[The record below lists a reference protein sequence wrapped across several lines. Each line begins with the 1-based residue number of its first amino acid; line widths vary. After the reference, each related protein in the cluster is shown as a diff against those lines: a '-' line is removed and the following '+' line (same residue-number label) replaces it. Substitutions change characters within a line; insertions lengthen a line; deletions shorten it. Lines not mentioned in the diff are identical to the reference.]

1 MSYTNSDKPRPVRSR
16 ALTERG
22 RLYEIG
28 ECQRRRSQ
36 LEAKIRTQL
45 LVVETLIEDN
55 RVDKLS
61 EEIQLTENLFTEYSR
76 VHSKC
81 QILIQSGVEEDDAHS
96 TESIDRR
103 FNSIRRKVSELLDS
117 SSKSER
123 KTDRQSKSKSLKS
136 SRKGSSIRSI
146 ASHIAKEK
154 ARIAE
159 LQVEAEFAQEQQR
172 LEQDARNLTLRLEM
186 AKAEAKLQA
195 YQSSDIEDCSQ
206 NLDDLP
212 AEVDKSQ
219 KVADYIN
226 RHLLSV
232 NDVSRQNEGIVPP
245 VDQSVDGGDHQ
256 DQDHQEE
263 DQPSRKSTKVNART
277 LEVKLGRRQ
286 NVPQSI
292 QREDNPFAV
301 RPPIDQMYGLT
312 HLINHLQ
319 APTVEIDTFSGNC
332 IDYPYFITTFIEVV
346 ETRIS
351 DPRGRLIRLLKYL
364 DEEAK
369 ELVQACVYL
378 PADEGYKKARQLL
391 EKNYGDQYRILSEYR
406 KELRSWPKLKP
417 DDGRAFKKFYS
428 FLVKYKS
435 TMQCVSKS
443 SRYDSPEL
451 VQRLQLC
458 LPSFLQARWNRRS
471 YTIRKATREEAGI
484 DIFIDFMEEEMLLV
498 NDPNFSRNAL
508 ADLKEDTPRPTTMQT
523 TQKRFKTMLTKNSI
537 TCPKCSNDHD
547 LDDCEEYLKL
557 NRFDRRNFVFRSR
570 LCFSCYSPTGEG
582 HNGMTCKNKRKCA
595 ICNEAHP
602 TGLHGY
608 QRKKK
613 PPDEKQNKAVNVNC
627 SKLQSEVI
635 SLNVVPVKITH
646 PSSSV
651 EIFTKALLDT
661 GSQGTFIHEKI
672 LKDLHVQTTP
682 TSISI
687 KTVNG
692 ESTEKCQTISKLQIS
707 AVKDPDNKLCL
718 PKVYSRPFIPVDKEE
733 IPTPSKVAK
742 WKYLD
747 EIHPHLQHDDDAE
760 EVGILIGAN
769 CPRALEPLETI
780 PSQGSGPYAFRSVL
794 GWCVTGPIINKVP
807 STSKQRC
814 NFVSIANNNIRFVM
828 QDEIKEQGLGE
839 MMLKMFQQ
847 DFSENNKVG
856 ESENLSINDK
866 KFLRI
871 MDENVK
877 LIDGHYQLPLPFKK
891 QIMDV
896 PNNKSLAIKRVFS
909 LKKKLQTNKKMHEDY
924 CTFMKN
930 IFDKGFAEKCDSS
943 SENGKTWYL
952 PHHGVYHPKKP
963 NKIRVV
969 FDCSAK
975 YGGVSLNSLL
985 LQGPDLTNQIIGV
998 LTRFREDQVALV
1010 GDIESM
1016 FYQVRVPK
1024 DQRDMLRFV
1033 WWPEGDLSAE
1043 LQEYQMCV
1051 HLFGGTHSPST
1062 CNYALRKTAKDN
1074 TEEFGE
1080 EAASTLINN
1089 FYVDD
1094 MLKSAPD
1101 VPSTLHL
1108 LKNVKQMCAAGGFP
1122 LSKFVTSSREVLQTI
1137 PSKERSKEVKDINFD
1152 EQILPIE
1159 RALGVSWCIE
1169 NDSFCFRIVLK
1180 DAPLT
1185 RRGILASVSSV
1196 YDPLGFGAPFILPVK
1211 QLLQQLCAEQ
1221 KDWDDKISGS
1231 QRATWE
1237 RWRNSLHLLTD
1248 VRIRRCIRPEDFGE
1262 VCDASLHHFSDA
1274 ATGGYGQVSYLR
1286 LVNARDEVH
1295 CCFMMGKARVTPL
1308 KPVTVPRLEL
1318 TAATTSTKVA
1328 TQLKKELTLKWSY
1341 EVFWTDSQVVL
1352 GYIKNQTKKFHLFVA
1367 NRIQAIRDVSE
1378 EDQWRYVQS
1387 SDNPADDGTRGQT
1400 VANFVKSGRWLSGP
1414 KFLLQPRDSWG
1425 EHQTFEV
1432 DGGDVEVKKV
1442 KVNTVSVEENDQLQK
1457 LVNKTSNWY
1466 RLKRV
1471 VATMLSWRYKKKID
1485 VDLLQK
1491 AEVAIIRFVQQE
1503 VFKVEWRGL
1512 LAGDKKRKLGSLSRL
1527 SPFLDSDSIVRV
1539 GGRIDKS
1546 SSLDWIIKHPIILPK
1561 NHPITVLVI
1570 RHFHEKVHHGGR
1582 DATLNEIRQRGFM
1595 IVNASSRVRNE
1606 IYKCV
1611 TCRRLR
1617 GKMGDQRMADL
1628 PEERCSEAA
1637 PFTYTGVD
1645 MFGPF
1650 VIKEGRKELKRYGAI
1665 FTCLSSRSIHL
1676 ESTNSLETDS
1686 FILALRRFINRRGEV
1701 RQMRSD
1707 NGTNFVGASKELQ
1720 KAVKE
1725 MDQMKITDFLLQH
1738 NTDWLGWEFNT
1749 PTASHMGGV
1758 WERQI
1763 RSCRSILSSLLN
1775 NHGQSLNDECFRTV
1789 LTEVEAIVNSRPLSV
1804 ESLNDSDSLT
1814 PLTPNLLL
1822 TAKSKIVMAPPGDF
1836 NKSDIYSRRR
1846 WRRVQHL
1853 VDEFWCRWRTEYLQS
1868 LQARNKWQLK
1878 KRNFVVG
1885 DVVILKDEGVQRNE
1899 WRLARVTEAHQ
1910 SEGGDVRSVVVQTS
1924 TGKNYTRPITKIVL
1938 LVEAE

>member
-651 EIFTKALLDT
+651 EIFKKALLDT

-1024 DQRDMLRFV
+1024 DQRDM
-1033 WWPEGDLSAE
+1033 
-1043 LQEYQMCV
+1043 
-1051 HLFGGTHSPST
+1051 
-1062 CNYALRKTAKDN
+1062 
-1074 TEEFGE
+1074 
-1080 EAASTLINN
+1080 
-1089 FYVDD
+1089 
-1094 MLKSAPD
+1094 
-1101 VPSTLHL
+1101 
-1108 LKNVKQMCAAGGFP
+1108 
-1122 LSKFVTSSREVLQTI
+1122 
-1137 PSKERSKEVKDINFD
+1137 
-1152 EQILPIE
+1152 
-1159 RALGVSWCIE
+1159 
-1169 NDSFCFRIVLK
+1169 
-1180 DAPLT
+1180 
-1185 RRGILASVSSV
+1185 
-1196 YDPLGFGAPFILPVK
+1196 
-1211 QLLQQLCAEQ
+1211 
-1221 KDWDDKISGS
+1221 
-1231 QRATWE
+1231 
-1237 RWRNSLHLLTD
+1237 
-1248 VRIRRCIRPEDFGE
+1248 
-1262 VCDASLHHFSDA
+1262 
-1274 ATGGYGQVSYLR
+1274 
-1286 LVNARDEVH
+1286 
-1295 CCFMMGKARVTPL
+1295 
-1308 KPVTVPRLEL
+1308 
-1318 TAATTSTKVA
+1318 
-1328 TQLKKELTLKWSY
+1328 
-1341 EVFWTDSQVVL
+1341 
-1352 GYIKNQTKKFHLFVA
+1352 
-1367 NRIQAIRDVSE
+1367 
-1378 EDQWRYVQS
+1378 
-1387 SDNPADDGTRGQT
+1387 
-1400 VANFVKSGRWLSGP
+1400 
-1414 KFLLQPRDSWG
+1414 
-1425 EHQTFEV
+1425 
-1432 DGGDVEVKKV
+1432 
-1442 KVNTVSVEENDQLQK
+1442 
-1457 LVNKTSNWY
+1457 
-1466 RLKRV
+1466 
-1471 VATMLSWRYKKKID
+1471 KID

>member
-22 RLYEIG
+22 RLYKIG

-159 LQVEAEFAQEQQR
+159 LQVEAEFTQEQQR

-263 DQPSRKSTKVNART
+263 DQPARKSTKVNART

-406 KELRSWPKLKP
+406 KEFRSW
-417 DDGRAFKKFYS
+417 
-428 FLVKYKS
+428 
-435 TMQCVSKS
+435 
-443 SRYDSPEL
+443 
-451 VQRLQLC
+451 
-458 LPSFLQARWNRRS
+458 
-471 YTIRKATREEAGI
+471 
-484 DIFIDFMEEEMLLV
+484 
-498 NDPNFSRNAL
+498 
-508 ADLKEDTPRPTTMQT
+508 
-523 TQKRFKTMLTKNSI
+523 
-537 TCPKCSNDHD
+537 
-547 LDDCEEYLKL
+547 
-557 NRFDRRNFVFRSR
+557 
-570 LCFSCYSPTGEG
+570 
-582 HNGMTCKNKRKCA
+582 
-595 ICNEAHP
+595 
-602 TGLHGY
+602 
-608 QRKKK
+608 
-613 PPDEKQNKAVNVNC
+613 
-627 SKLQSEVI
+627 
-635 SLNVVPVKITH
+635 
-646 PSSSV
+646 
-651 EIFTKALLDT
+651 
-661 GSQGTFIHEKI
+661 
-672 LKDLHVQTTP
+672 
-682 TSISI
+682 
-687 KTVNG
+687 
-692 ESTEKCQTISKLQIS
+692 
-707 AVKDPDNKLCL
+707 LCL

-747 EIHPHLQHDDDAE
+747 KIHPHLQHDDDAE

-807 STSKQRC
+807 STSEQRC

-847 DFSENNKVG
+847 DFSENNEVG

-877 LIDGHYQLPLPFKK
+877 LIDGHYQLPLPFKE

-1137 PSKERSKEVKDINFD
+1137 SSKERSKEVKDINFD

-1341 EVFWTDSQVVL
+1341 KVFWTDSQ
-1352 GYIKNQTKKFHLFVA
+1352 
-1367 NRIQAIRDVSE
+1367 E
-1378 EDQWRYVQS
+1378 
-1387 SDNPADDGTRGQT
+1387 
-1400 VANFVKSGRWLSGP
+1400 
-1414 KFLLQPRDSWG
+1414 FLIYHP
-1425 EHQTFEV
+1425 HHP
-1432 DGGDVEVKKV
+1432 
-1442 KVNTVSVEENDQLQK
+1442 QL
-1457 LVNKTSNWY
+1457 
-1466 RLKRV
+1466 
-1471 VATMLSWRYKKKID
+1471 
-1485 VDLLQK
+1485 
-1491 AEVAIIRFVQQE
+1491 
-1503 VFKVEWRGL
+1503 
-1512 LAGDKKRKLGSLSRL
+1512 
-1527 SPFLDSDSIVRV
+1527 
-1539 GGRIDKS
+1539 
-1546 SSLDWIIKHPIILPK
+1546 
-1561 NHPITVLVI
+1561 
-1570 RHFHEKVHHGGR
+1570 
-1582 DATLNEIRQRGFM
+1582 
-1595 IVNASSRVRNE
+1595 
-1606 IYKCV
+1606 
-1611 TCRRLR
+1611 
-1617 GKMGDQRMADL
+1617 
-1628 PEERCSEAA
+1628 
-1637 PFTYTGVD
+1637 
-1645 MFGPF
+1645 
-1650 VIKEGRKELKRYGAI
+1650 
-1665 FTCLSSRSIHL
+1665 
-1676 ESTNSLETDS
+1676 
-1686 FILALRRFINRRGEV
+1686 
-1701 RQMRSD
+1701 
-1707 NGTNFVGASKELQ
+1707 
-1720 KAVKE
+1720 
-1725 MDQMKITDFLLQH
+1725 
-1738 NTDWLGWEFNT
+1738 
-1749 PTASHMGGV
+1749 
-1758 WERQI
+1758 
-1763 RSCRSILSSLLN
+1763 SILYYWKI
-1775 NHGQSLNDECFRTV
+1775 
-1789 LTEVEAIVNSRPLSV
+1789 LT
-1804 ESLNDSDSLT
+1804 
-1814 PLTPNLLL
+1814 
-1822 TAKSKIVMAPPGDF
+1822 
-1836 NKSDIYSRRR
+1836 
-1846 WRRVQHL
+1846 
-1853 VDEFWCRWRTEYLQS
+1853 LQY
-1868 LQARNKWQLK
+1868 Q
-1878 KRNFVVG
+1878 
-1885 DVVILKDEGVQRNE
+1885 
-1899 WRLARVTEAHQ
+1899 
-1910 SEGGDVRSVVVQTS
+1910 
-1924 TGKNYTRPITKIVL
+1924 
-1938 LVEAE
+1938 